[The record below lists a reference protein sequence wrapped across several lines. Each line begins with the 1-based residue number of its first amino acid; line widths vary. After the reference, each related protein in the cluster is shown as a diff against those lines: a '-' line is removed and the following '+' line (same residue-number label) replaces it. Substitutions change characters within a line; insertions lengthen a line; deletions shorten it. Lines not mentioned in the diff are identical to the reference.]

1 MDCDEHSII
10 LVRLELSMRND
21 KKIHEI
27 EFTPGMLR
35 QLQLIQLEIL
45 VELDRICTKHNIKY
59 SIDGGTLL
67 GAVRHK
73 GFIPW
78 DDDIDVIMLREEY
91 EKFFEICKTE
101 LDKGRFFLQE
111 HRTDPF
117 YRVGYTRIRRKNT
130 IYVRAGQ
137 ENMKHKTGVLIDVFV
152 LDNAPNFCLLK
163 NIHRALCF
171 CFRKIL
177 WSASGKIVSKNFI
190 LRGLYTVIS
199 FIPAKFAFWGFNSL
213 AKISNKKHTYLVKH
227 YAMTYPTPK
236 VNGFG
241 TPANFMKDF
250 TRIEFEGSVFMAV
263 ADYDGY
269 LRLLYGDYM
278 TLPPQ
283 EKQKPHIH
291 LSAFEPVKKEVDID

>member
-1 MDCDEHSII
+1 
-10 LVRLELSMRND
+10 MRNY
-21 KKIHEI
+21 KKSQEI
-27 EFTPGMLR
+27 AFTSEMLR

-45 VELDRICTKHNIKY
+45 VELDRICAKHNITY

-78 DDDIDVIMLREEY
+78 DDDIDVIMLRDEY
-91 EKFFEICKTE
+91 EKFFEVCKTE
-101 LDKGRFFLQE
+101 LDRNSFFLQE

-130 IYVRAGQ
+130 VYVRAGQ
-137 ENMKHKTGVLIDVFV
+137 EHMKHKTGVLIDIFI
-152 LDNAPNFCLLK
+152 LDNTPNSYLLK

-171 CFRKIL
+171 CFRKTL
-177 WSASGKIVSKNFI
+177 WSASGKIVSKNFMV
-190 LRGLYTVIS
+190 RGLYAVLS
-199 FIPAKFAFWGFNSL
+199 LLPANFAFGGFDTL
-213 AKISNKKHTYLVKH
+213 AKISNKKQTYLVKH

-241 TPANFMKDF
+241 TPANLMNDF
-250 TRIEFEGSVFMAV
+250 TRLEFEGSMFMAV
-263 ADYDGY
+263 ADYEQY
-269 LRLLYGDYM
+269 LKLLYGDYM
-278 TLPPQ
+278 TLPPP

-291 LSAFEPVKKEVDID
+291 LSAFEPVKEEAAID